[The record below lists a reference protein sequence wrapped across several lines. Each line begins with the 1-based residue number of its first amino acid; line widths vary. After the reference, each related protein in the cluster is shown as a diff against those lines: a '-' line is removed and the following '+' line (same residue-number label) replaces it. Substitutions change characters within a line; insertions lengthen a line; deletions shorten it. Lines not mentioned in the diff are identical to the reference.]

1 MAEVTLP
8 TEDIVKKKTILID
21 GNSLIYRMFYGI
33 REMSNSKG
41 VPTNAIYGFV
51 GILVKIQNEYK
62 PDYLGV
68 AFDLSAPT
76 FRHKAYAD
84 YKGGRDKMP
93 EDLQVQMKLLKEL
106 LIKMQVPVLSLEGYE
121 ADDII
126 GTLAKAGEKRDV
138 FTQIITGDKDS
149 FQLVDVHINIL
160 YTANRSGSQFATVN
174 IDYIMERYGVT
185 PSEMIDVKALMG
197 DASDNIPGVSGIGE
211 KTATKL
217 IAKYH
222 SIDALYA
229 HIEDLKGKQK
239 EKLVNGKDL
248 AYMSRELG
256 TICLNAPLEMAY
268 EDLAFKPIFN
278 DDSVTMLR
286 ELEFRAL
293 LKKID
298 AGNSEDTGVP
308 ETAGAVAYTTIKNTG
323 EMIGL
328 MSRVNREKKIT
339 LYAHTEGDRIW
350 VSAYVAGIYYYIEDP
365 KMIPAFFSGLGEIP
379 EADHLET
386 VGHDL
391 KNLTHLYHRERAEL
405 VNYTFDTYIGAYLLN
420 PSDQRYDLQTV
431 AMKYLD
437 ENIVGDEDF
446 FGKGKSRVAAADME
460 PSKLGAFLV
469 KNCEVIHRL
478 EPLMKE
484 KIAADGMER
493 LFTAIELPL
502 LEVMA
507 SMEELGFAVDIDQ
520 LETLSEDF
528 ELNIEALTKQI
539 YTLAGTEDFNINST
553 KQLGTVLFDVL
564 KLPVIK
570 KTKTGYST
578 NAEVLEQ
585 LVNFHPIVQKILDY
599 RMVTKL
605 DSTYGKGLIKLIDP
619 ETHKIYSTFN
629 QTVAA
634 TGRLSSSDPNLQNI
648 PVKTEMGREIRKVFV
663 PSAEDRVLV
672 DADYSQIELRVLA
685 HLSGDENLIDA
696 FVKGQD
702 IHRRTAAEIFGVS
715 MDEVTREQ
723 RGHAKAINFGLIYGK
738 QAFSLAKDL
747 GISRAEA
754 QAYIDMYFARYPK
767 VLAYMDHIKAE
778 ARDQGYVTTL
788 WGRRRYIPEI
798 NSRNRMLAQSGER
811 MALNTPIQGTAAD
824 IIKIAMINVYR
835 RLEAEKL
842 KAKLILQVHDELIID
857 TPICEQREVMAL
869 IVEEMEQAAK
879 LSVPLLVDA
888 HAGKSWYEVK

>member
-1 MAEVTLP
+1 MN
-8 TEDIVKKKTILID
+8 KKTILID

-41 VPTNAIYGFV
+41 IPTNAIYGFV
-51 GILVKIQNEYK
+51 GILVKIQNEFH
-62 PDYLGV
+62 PDYLGI
-68 AFDLSAPT
+68 AFDLKAPT

-93 EDLQVQMKLLKEL
+93 EDLQVQMDLLKEL
-106 LIKMQVPVLSLEGYE
+106 LGKMKIPVLTLEGYE

-126 GTLAKAGEKRDV
+126 GTLAKQGAEKGV

-149 FQLVDVHINIL
+149 FQLVDDTINIL

-174 IDYIMERYGVT
+174 NDYIMERYGVT
-185 PSEMIDVKALMG
+185 PIEMIDVKALMG
-197 DASDNIPGVSGIGE
+197 DPSDNISGVSGIGE
-211 KTATKL
+211 KTAVKL

-222 SIDALYA
+222 DIDTLYKN
-229 HIEDLKGKQK
+229 IDDLKGKQK
-239 EKLVNGKDL
+239 EKLVNGKDD
-248 AYMSRELG
+248 AFMSRELG
-256 TICLNAPLEMAY
+256 RICLNVPLEIAY
-268 EDLAFKPIFN
+268 DDLAFESIVN
-278 DDSVTMLR
+278 EESLEMLR
-286 ELEFRAL
+286 ELEFKAV
-293 LKKID
+293 LKKLSTE
-298 AGNSEDTGVP
+298 SE
-308 ETAGAVAYTTIKNTG
+308 AGALEKATDSTVHYTTIQTTG
-323 EMIGL
+323 EMIGV
-328 MSRVNREKKIT
+328 MNRLAKEKKVT
-339 LYAHTEGDRIW
+339 LYTHRENDRIW
-350 VSAYVAGIYYYIEDP
+350 VAAYIAGVYYFVEDP
-365 KMIPAFFSGLGEIP
+365 GMVSAFFAGMGEIP
-379 EADHLET
+379 DADDLET

-391 KNLTHLYHRERAEL
+391 KTLTHLYHTEHSVL

-420 PSDQRYDLQTV
+420 PSDQRYDLQTL

-437 ENIVGDEDF
+437 ETIVGDEDF
-446 FGKGKSRVAAADME
+446 FGKGKNRVPAADKSSAE
-460 PSKLGAFLV
+460 LGAFLV
-469 KNCEVIHRL
+469 KNCEIIHRL
-478 EPLMKE
+478 EGLMKE
-484 KIAADGMER
+484 KIDADGMTD
-493 LFTAIELPL
+493 LLNQIELPL

-507 SMEELGFAVDIDQ
+507 SMEELGFKVDLEQ
-520 LETLSEDF
+520 LEALSENF
-528 ELNIEALTKQI
+528 ELNIEALTNEI
-539 YTLAGTEDFNINST
+539 YKLAETDQFNINST
-553 KQLGTVLFDVL
+553 KQLGIVLFEDL

-585 LVNFHPIVQKILDY
+585 LVNFHPIIQKIIDY

-605 DSTYGKGLIKLIDP
+605 DSTYGKGLLKLIDP
-619 ETHKIYSTFN
+619 KTHRIYSTFN

-663 PSAEDRVLV
+663 PSSQDHVLV

-696 FVKGQD
+696 FVKKQD
-702 IHRRTAAEIFGVS
+702 IHRRTASEIFDVP

-747 GISRAEA
+747 GISRNEA
-754 QAYIDMYFARYPK
+754 QAYIDLYFSRYPK
-767 VLAYMDHIKAE
+767 VLAYMENIKEE
-778 ARDQGYVTTL
+778 AKEKGYVTTL

-824 IIKIAMINVYR
+824 IIKIAMINVYK
-835 RLEAEKL
+835 RLKKENLRAQ
-842 KAKLILQVHDELIID
+842 LILQVHDELIID
-857 TPICEQREVMAL
+857 TPKVEEQQVMAL
-869 IVEEMEQAAK
+869 IIEEMENAAR

-888 HAGKSWYEVK
+888 HAGQSWYDVK